1 MKFTGERLINGME
14 GQIKLEH
21 LHRYS
26 LAFPFAKEKIVLD
39 IACGDGYGTALLAEL
54 AYKVEGVDLDAKT
67 IEYASKKYLR
77 QNINFIIGDI
87 LNIPFEDNFFDLI
100 VCFETF
106 EHVDDHDRLLNE
118 VKRVLKDDG
127 ILIMSTPEKS
137 VYSDARNYSNKFH
150 KKELYLNEYKD
161 LLKNH
166 FNHNQFLY
174 QKFIVASLI
183 HEPTKNGIM
192 EINGN
197 YDSIAINKEFQ
208 PKYMVSISS
217 QYKLE
222 LIGSSIFN
230 DVNQIDLFINK
241 VKTSYDYR
249 IGKFILSP
257 FRFAK
262 NVIFKIFTKVK
273 KKP

>member
-26 LAFPFAKEKIVLD
+26 LAFPFASEKIVLD
-39 IACGDGYGTALLAEL
+39 IACGDGYGTALLADV
-54 AYKVEGVDLDAKT
+54 AYKVEGVDLDSKT

-77 QNINFIIGDI
+77 QNINFTIGDI

-100 VCFETF
+100 ICFETF
-106 EHVDDHDRLLNE
+106 EHLDEHDRLLNE

-166 FNHNQFLY
+166 FNYNQFLY

-183 HEPTKNGIM
+183 YEPTKNGIM

-217 QYKLE
+217 KYKLD

-230 DVNQIDLFINK
+230 DVNQIDLIVNK
-241 VKTSYDYR
+241 IKSSYDFR
-249 IGKFILSP
+249 IGKFILTP
-257 FRFAK
+257 FRFTK
-262 NVIFKIFTKVK
+262 NTILKLFPEKIK
-273 KKP
+273 

>member
-26 LAFPFAKEKIVLD
+26 LAFPFANEKIVLD
-39 IACGDGYGTALLAEL
+39 IACGDGYGTALLADV
-54 AYKVEGVDLDAKT
+54 AYKVEGVDLDSKT

-77 QNINFIIGDI
+77 QNINFTIGDI

-100 VCFETF
+100 ICFETF
-106 EHVDDHDRLLNE
+106 EHLDEHDRLLNE

-166 FNHNQFLY
+166 FNYNQFLY

-183 HEPTKNGIM
+183 YEPTKNGIM

-217 QYKLE
+217 KYKLD

-230 DVNQIDLFINK
+230 DVNQIDLIVNK
-241 VKTSYDYR
+241 IKSSYDFR
-249 IGKFILSP
+249 IGKFILTP
-257 FRFAK
+257 FRFTK
-262 NVIFKIFTKVK
+262 NTILKLFPEKIK
-273 KKP
+273 